1 MLLGVTSLTVVN
13 HRHLLNDFRNLTPRP
28 FEGDPNYPDQLVNP
42 IRLEEVLFCQFPHL
56 KQLTLIGAV
65 FDHRNVQK
73 QLTERLVVRHGGSKL
88 THLQMHFAEH
98 PNRIRLSWKRP
109 TE

>member
-1 MLLGVTSLTVVN
+1 MPGVTSLTVVN

-42 IRLEEVLFCQFPHL
+42 IRLKEVLFRQFPHL
-56 KQLTLIGAV
+56 NRLTLIGAV
-65 FDHRNVQK
+65 FDHRNVQQ
-73 QLTERLVVRHGGSKL
+73 QLTKRLMVRPGGSGL
-88 THLQMHFAEH
+88 THLQMLFAKH

-109 TE
+109 TD